1 MTARDRPL
9 CSCKRKNFYRRYLKK
24 LFVVNFRYETIFRN
38 NKDFLSIS
46 SERKSDNKEIGL
58 EANESKQIKLQM
70 LINEFREFY
79 LPQKLAD
86 TKIKTKSDLKT

>member
-1 MTARDRPL
+1 M
-9 CSCKRKNFYRRYLKK
+9 KK

-38 NKDFLSIS
+38 NTKMLSIS

-70 LINEFREFY
+70 LNNEFREFY
-79 LPQKLAD
+79 SPQKPAN
-86 TKIKTKSDLKT
+86 TKIKTQSDLKTWY